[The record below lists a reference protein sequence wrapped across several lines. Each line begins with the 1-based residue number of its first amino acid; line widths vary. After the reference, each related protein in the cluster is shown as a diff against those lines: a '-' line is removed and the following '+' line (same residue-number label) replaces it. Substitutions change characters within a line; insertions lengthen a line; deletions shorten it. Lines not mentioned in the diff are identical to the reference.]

1 MGLLAG
7 CVAAPSASPA
17 PTTATTSSEV
27 SVVVPAVSDTIHSKL
42 LFEDPTLVIKRSD
55 ELPLAP
61 SSFAVVGDQ
70 VIINDYLQDT
80 FDIYQG
86 GKRIIEFDNPE
97 PIGDFAVRD
106 AKYYTLESGDVVGVY
121 SRTAKG
127 LKRDRTIKLPTI
139 KPGGSQYNSLYFEG
153 PNLIAEADARILVDG
168 PGPIRAQPETTD
180 LDHAFQL
187 TDGNINATVPL
198 KYSSYVARRI
208 ALTDQYTFYSVDAW
222 NDKHPTQDQEAV
234 LQFTLNG
241 QLVHTYAVY
250 RRGSTA
256 EGRQFVVADD
266 KLYQMWISNKT
277 VKVFLIEPNG

>member
-1 MGLLAG
+1 
-7 CVAAPSASPA
+7 
-17 PTTATTSSEV
+17 
-27 SVVVPAVSDTIHSKL
+27 
-42 LFEDPTLVIKRSD
+42 
-55 ELPLAP
+55 
-61 SSFAVVGDQ
+61 
-70 VIINDYLQDT
+70 
-80 FDIYQG
+80 
-86 GKRIIEFDNPE
+86 
-97 PIGDFAVRD
+97 
-106 AKYYTLESGDVVGVY
+106 
-121 SRTAKG
+121 
-127 LKRDRTIKLPTI
+127 
-139 KPGGSQYNSLYFEG
+139 
-153 PNLIAEADARILVDG
+153 VDG